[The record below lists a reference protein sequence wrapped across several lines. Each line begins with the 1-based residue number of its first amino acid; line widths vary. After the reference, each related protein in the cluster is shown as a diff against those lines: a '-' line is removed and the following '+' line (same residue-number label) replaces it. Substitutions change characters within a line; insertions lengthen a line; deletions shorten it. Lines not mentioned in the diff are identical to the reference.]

1 MPGVRIRSRFLFFTL
16 LAALAPIA
24 AHARLGDSAADLKK
38 RFGRPELESRKDNL
52 FWLFEGD
59 NGQLLYTVTLNAD
72 GRSIAEGLKP
82 HKRARFHD
90 SDAQVFMDSQLA
102 PFEGSKT
109 LRVVKPGEPYRF
121 AGPDFVCQTFEHVV
135 LDEPRGLLLVW
146 NKSANPSVLVVS
158 PAMFQRGK

>member
-1 MPGVRIRSRFLFFTL
+1 MRVHSWFLFS
-16 LAALAPIA
+16 AVIYALATLPGY
-24 AHARLGDSAADLKK
+24 ARLGESTADLKK
-38 RFGRPELESRKDNL
+38 RFGKPELESRKDNI

-59 NGQLLYTVTLNAD
+59 NGQLLYTVTLNAE

-82 HKRARFHD
+82 HKRARFHE
-90 SDAQVFMDSQLA
+90 SDARVFMDSQLA

-121 AGPDFVCQTFEHVV
+121 AGQDFVCDALEHVV

-146 NKSANPSVLVVS
+146 NKSVNPSVLVVS